1 MVETL
6 LNETTTEDVSFLIN
20 LKSLK
25 NNDDISTQQSTLLFS
40 NDYKQTLPAQRWSTF
55 LTGYSLLKLF
65 LKT

>member
-6 LNETTTEDVSFLIN
+6 LNETSTEDVSFLIN

-55 LTGYSLLKLF
+55 LT
-65 LKT
+65 